1 MRCTTLTRLARL
13 PQACDGVEGLR
24 YFGLQAACR
33 LGLQRSVLAL
43 GTSAV
48 VIARPQRIA
57 ARGDGFAPAAGGAT
71 EKAGWGADGH
81 GWFYASFLQN
91 EIFIELKKISYKSF

>member
-1 MRCTTLTRLARL
+1 M
-13 PQACDGVEGLR
+13 EGLR
-24 YFGLQAACR
+24 YLGLQRTCR
-33 LGLQRSVLAL
+33 LGIQRSVLAL
-43 GTSAV
+43 GAGTV